1 MVSRA
6 EEPRADEPRAPGEPL
21 TVQITPM
28 RRRHLRSVLSIES
41 RVYPRPW
48 TMSLFLSELGLR
60 ASRAYYV
67 ARVGRDVVGYV
78 GLMIGVDE
86 GHITTIAVNPSWHR
100 HQIGTRL
107 MLVTAREAVAREVAG
122 LTLEV
127 RVSNR
132 GAQALYRRFGF
143 RPVGVRKGY
152 YAESNEDAVVMWAH
166 EIDTPE
172 YAALLDGLERGIR
185 GTTVV
190 DPIRRW

>member
-1 MVSRA
+1 MASRA
-6 EEPRADEPRAPGEPL
+6 EEPRAEEPRPHSNAL
-21 TVQITPM
+21 TVQVTPM
-28 RRRHLRSVLSIES
+28 RRRHLRSVLSIEAQ
-41 RVYPRPW
+41 VYPRPW
-48 TMSLFLSELGLR
+48 TMALFLSELGLR

-86 GHITTIAVNPSWHR
+86 AHVTTIAVHPTWHR

-107 MLVTAREAVAREVAG
+107 LLVAAREAVARESAA

-127 RVSNR
+127 RVSNK

-166 EIDTPE
+166 EIDAPE
-172 YAALLDGLERGIR
+172 YRELLAGLERGIR
-185 GTTVV
+185 GSTVV
-190 DPIRRW
+190 DPMRRW

>member
-1 MVSRA
+1 MAARVPDPAGLS
-6 EEPRADEPRAPGEPL
+6 
-21 TVQITPM
+21 VQLTPM
-28 RRRHLRSVLSIES
+28 RKRHLRSVLGIES
-41 RVYPRPW
+41 QVYPRPW
-48 TMSLFLSELGLR
+48 TMALFLSELALR

-78 GLMIGVDE
+78 GLMLGVDE
-86 GHITTIAVNPSWHR
+86 AHITTIAVHPAWHR

-107 MLVTAREAVAREVAG
+107 LLVAAREAVARESEA

-143 RPVGVRKGY
+143 RPAGVRKGY
-152 YAESNEDAVVMWAH
+152 YAESNEDAVVMWA
-166 EIDTPE
+166 EGIQAPD
-172 YAALLDGLERGIR
+172 YAALLDGLERGIA
-185 GTTVV
+185 GTTTV